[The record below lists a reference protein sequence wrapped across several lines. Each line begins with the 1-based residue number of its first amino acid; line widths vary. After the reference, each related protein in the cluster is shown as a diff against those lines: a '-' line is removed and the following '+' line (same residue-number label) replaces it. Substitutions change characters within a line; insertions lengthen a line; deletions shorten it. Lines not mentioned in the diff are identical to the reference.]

1 MCVYVCSSPIT
12 LFADSSC
19 NTKASTSTQSVL
31 VGSTQT
37 DQPTTIPTPH
47 TDFKVQFSDKETG
60 VSYFERLMMRRHR
73 IDPVF
78 LAKMSKTKTS
88 GIQNCHKNQ
97 ENLGES
103 SHLES
108 DISDDHQLQVERCPS
123 QYNIFYAGE
132 EDEDNIELP
141 SEDAGMSGFY
151 KQGDCEVLESFERP
165 HSSVRIEEMHSD
177 CAVPTAST
185 CTYTTYNIE
194 NATLDSKDSA
204 PPQGKSRKDRSSTKL
219 DTNKSH
225 SSKGT
230 KLKTSKEPSRMRSK
244 EPQRGRTK
252 QPTAPSHGDA
262 RCLKVIEPD
271 VAASVKNAWGR
282 STQAESTSNQLTG
295 FFLSGVQ
302 ESTQEAHR
310 QLPVQDR
317 LVEPS
322 GMGNRQFEF
331 ASTIWLPANSIIP
344 DPGIH
349 SESTT
354 SRDVTSFDGSGACSK
369 GDTCA
374 IDFTTDLPPP
384 SALYHLPQVGTT
396 SDTLTPTPSYY
407 DSVTSSDCESED
419 QDEPSVLDVEFEMEG
434 RQGLELQQWENEEDG
449 EALETLAWEL
459 ASVTGGRLTRCDR
472 EEEEEEEEEG
482 MESFGREEGGELV
495 EGSYFGSGADLQ
507 QVMSDFELYQQQIME
522 QESD

>member
-1 MCVYVCSSPIT
+1 MLLTIT

-19 NTKASTSTQSVL
+19 NTKASASTQSVL

-37 DQPTTIPTPH
+37 DQPTTILTPH

-78 LAKMSKTKTS
+78 LAKMSKTKS
-88 GIQNCHKNQ
+88 AGIQNGHKNR

-103 SHLES
+103 SQL
-108 DISDDHQLQVERCPS
+108 DTNISDDHQSQVESCPS

-132 EDEDNIELP
+132 EDEGNIELP
-141 SEDAGMSGFY
+141 SEDAGMSSSY
-151 KQGDCEVLESFERP
+151 KQGDGEVLEPFERP
-165 HSSVRIEEMHSD
+165 LSSVRIEEMHND
-177 CAVPTAST
+177 CAVPSAST
-185 CTYTTYNIE
+185 YTCTTYNVE
-194 NATLDSKDSA
+194 NAILDSKDSA
-204 PPQGKSRKDRSSTKL
+204 PPQGKSRKDRTL
-219 DTNKSH
+219 NTNKPHSAK
-225 SSKGT
+225 SSKV
-230 KLKTSKEPSRMRSK
+230 KTSKEPSRTRSK

-252 QPTAPSHGDA
+252 QPAAPSHGDA
-262 RCLKVIEPD
+262 RRLKVIAPD

-282 STQAESTSNQLTG
+282 STQAENTSNQLTG

-302 ESTQEAHR
+302 QSTQETHH

-317 LVEPS
+317 LLEPS
-322 GMGNRQFEF
+322 GMDNRQFEF

-344 DPGIH
+344 DPSIQ

-354 SRDVTSFDGSGACSK
+354 SRDATSFDPSEACS
-369 GDTCA
+369 DTRA

-384 SALYHLPQVGTT
+384 SVLYHLPQLGTS

-407 DSVTSSDCESED
+407 DSITSSDGESED
-419 QDEPSVLDVEFEMEG
+419 QDKLSILDVEFEMEG
-434 RQGLELQQWENEEDG
+434 RQGLELQQQENEEDD

-472 EEEEEEEEEG
+472 EEEEDEG